1 MLSHRA
7 SAGASY
13 CKSYGMPHSDC
24 VEPGESLALRGILL
38 LWACLAVAISGF
50 AIGLR
55 FRVTVIVPAAL
66 VLAGVTI
73 AASISSGWS
82 LSRTVA
88 VLLLLLA
95 IQQCSYLVGL
105 FASLRR

>member
-1 MLSHRA
+1 MFA
-7 SAGASY
+7 
-13 CKSYGMPHSDC
+13 
-24 VEPGESLALRGILL
+24 EPRESLACGGTIVV
-38 LWACLAVAISGF
+38 WACLAAALSGF

-55 FRVTVIVPAAL
+55 FRVTMMLPAAL

-73 AASISSGWS
+73 AVSTSSGWS
-82 LSRTVA
+82 FSRTA
-88 VLLLLLA
+88 TVLLLLLA